1 MGNRQLR
8 RPVGQG
14 AWAALAAVAVMVVL
28 GALPHSASGAQKDA
42 WLAANCSNFSGGLP
56 SGWEPVE
63 PLTAQSQKGQVL
75 YEKRTPMR
83 IGSRLVRMPGATGK
97 YQVATTA
104 MWANASNMAGQ
115 AAKTNVPGIGLLFKL
130 RELEAP
136 VYVPLVMDLVD
147 IVAGRDPQAHAA
159 EFEYV
164 QQLVLLVPPEHLPR
178 RMKVTGV
185 APGVG
190 LVLTFF
196 TAEEGYAV
204 RGALS
209 DMPSWQGYPPTVPPA
224 KICALTEKYMGDQV
238 FNMGGHIGDTIDI
251 FHACEAGA
259 HQDVQVEMLPAF
271 IADFP
276 AEGSVSAPKPFQIS
290 LNQCSAFARPQV
302 KFRAKSGLVAGTD
315 SVLALYDTTANG
327 KKPAQGFGIIVTDS
341 QDRRIRFGPVG
352 GAYGPEYVMTTQGD
366 SAQLSLA
373 ARYIRTARNRQDVES
388 GVANAA
394 AEFTFEFP

>member
-1 MGNRQLR
+1 MGSRRLR

-28 GALPHSASGAQKDA
+28 SALPHSASGGQQGA
-42 WLAANCSNFSGGLP
+42 LVAAECFNFSEGHA
-56 SGWEPVE
+56 SAWEPVE
-63 PLTAQSQKGQVL
+63 PLTAQSQVGQVL
-75 YEKRTPMR
+75 YEKRTAAMIAFRPV
-83 IGSRLVRMPGATGK
+83 RLPGATGK
-97 YQVATTA
+97 YQLATTA
-104 MWANASNMAGQ
+104 MWANASNMVGQ
-115 AAKTNVPGIGLLFKL
+115 AAKTNVAGIGLRLKL
-130 RELEAP
+130 RELETP
-136 VYVPLVMDLVD
+136 VYVPLVMDVID
-147 IVAGRDPQAHAA
+147 IVAGGGQSVRVVN
-159 EFEYV
+159 FEYV

-204 RGALS
+204 PGALS
-209 DMPSWQGYPPTVPPA
+209 DIPSWQGQPPTVPPA
-224 KICALTEKYMGDQV
+224 KICALTEKYIGDQV
-238 FNMGGHIGDTIDI
+238 FNMGGHTGDTIDI

-315 SVLALYDTTANG
+315 SVLALYDTTADG
-327 KKPAQGFGIIVTDS
+327 KKAAQGFGIIVVDS
-341 QDRRIRFGPVG
+341 DDRRIRFGPVG

-366 SAQLSLA
+366 GAQLSLA
-373 ARYIRTARNRQDVES
+373 ARYIRTAGNRQDLES
-388 GVANAA
+388 GEANAA

>member
-1 MGNRQLR
+1 MGKRRLR
-8 RPVGQG
+8 HPVGQV
-14 AWAALAAVAVMVVL
+14 AWAALATVAVMVVL
-28 GALPHSASGAQKDA
+28 GALPHSASGAQQGA
-42 WLAANCSNFSGGLP
+42 VVAAECRNYSDGLS

-63 PLTAQSQKGQVL
+63 PLTAQSQVGQVL
-75 YEKRTPMR
+75 YEKRTAAMIAFRPV
-83 IGSRLVRMPGATGK
+83 RLPGATGK
-97 YQVATTA
+97 YQLATTA
-104 MWANASNMAGQ
+104 MWTNASNMVGH
-115 AAKTNVPGIGLLFKL
+115 AAKTNVAGIGLRLML
-130 RELEAP
+130 RELETP
-136 VYVPLVMDLVD
+136 VYVPLVMDVID
-147 IVAGRDPQAHAA
+147 IAAGGGQSVRVVN
-159 EFEYV
+159 FEYV
-164 QQLVLLVPPEHLPR
+164 QQLVLLVPPENLPR

-196 TAEEGYAV
+196 TAEEGYASP
-204 RGALS
+204 GALS

-224 KICALTEKYMGDQV
+224 KICALTEKYIGDQV
-238 FNMGGHIGDTIDI
+238 FNMGGNAGDSIDI

-259 HQDVQVEMLPAF
+259 HQNVRVDMLPAF

-315 SVLALYDTTANG
+315 SVLALYDTTAHG
-327 KKPAQGFGIIVTDS
+327 EKAAQGFGIIVVDS
-341 QDRRIRFGPVG
+341 EDRRIRFGPVG
-352 GAYGPEYVMTTQGD
+352 GAYGPEYVMTTQGGG
-366 SAQLSLA
+366 AQLSLA
-373 ARYIRTARNRQDVES
+373 ARYIRTAGNRQDVES